1 MSWPSPRHD
10 ASWRDARNRH
20 GTTNAL
26 LVRTVESF
34 AEPDFSRLQRLV
46 FADLQQPSPELASVE
61 AAESEV
67 RSKRSTTHP
76 PIYRLG
82 AFDGENLV
90 GWSYGRHERGNVFY
104 MANSGVVPPHRR
116 RGVFSSL
123 LNAIR
128 EHALSA
134 GAIAV
139 RSQHSVLDPA
149 VIIAKLRTG
158 FLISGLNQS
167 AHM

>member
-1 MSWPSPRHD
+1 M
-10 ASWRDARNRH
+10 
-20 GTTNAL
+20 
-26 LVRTVESF
+26 
-34 AEPDFSRLQRLV
+34 
-46 FADLQQPSPELASVE
+46 QQPSPELASVE
-61 AAESEV
+61 AAEAEV

-104 MANSGVVPPHRR
+104 MANSGVVPTHRR
-116 RGVFSSL
+116 RGVLSSL

-128 EHALSA
+128 EHPLSA

-139 RSQHSVLDPA
+139 RSQHSVLNAA
-149 VIIAKLRTG
+149 VIIAKLRAG
-158 FLISGLNQS
+158 FLITGLIQS
-167 AHM
+167 AHMGTLVEMTLHFSAGRLALFRNRALPNVAPDEATPP